1 MHKIRLFYSIGTEFS
16 HNGINLNRFYTVK
29 TLFDTIETASDKI
42 RTVSKQLE
50 DDIGRELSEILRSIV
65 SK

>member
-1 MHKIRLFYSIGTEFS
+1 
-16 HNGINLNRFYTVK
+16 
-29 TLFDTIETASDKI
+29 LFDTIETASDKI

-50 DDIGRELSEILRSIV
+50 DDIGRELSEILGSIV

>member
-1 MHKIRLFYSIGTEFS
+1 MREPTWDNNDLI
-16 HNGINLNRFYTVK
+16 LNRFDTVK

-42 RTVSKQLE
+42 RTISKQLE
-50 DDIGRELSEILRSIV
+50 DDIGRELSEILSSIA